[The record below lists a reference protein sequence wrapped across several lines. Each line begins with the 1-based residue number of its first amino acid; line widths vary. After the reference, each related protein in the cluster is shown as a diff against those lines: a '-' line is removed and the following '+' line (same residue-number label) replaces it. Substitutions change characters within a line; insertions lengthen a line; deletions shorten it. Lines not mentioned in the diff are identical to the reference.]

1 MVDSNKEEKC
11 LFHNKKKELWFLDSG
26 CSALKKKERMEGLLL
41 LEIIES
47 PHQKSRVGGG
57 RQPWKLR
64 MVSGSHGRWSWEL
77 RTASD
82 SHGRQQ

>member
-1 MVDSNKEEKC
+1 
-11 LFHNKKKELWFLDSG
+11 
-26 CSALKKKERMEGLLL
+26 MEGG
-41 LEIIES
+41 S
-47 PHQKSRVGGG
+47 GGFRMTSRVGGG

>member
-47 PHQKSRVGGG
+47 PHQKSR
-57 RQPWKLR
+57 
-64 MVSGSHGRWSWEL
+64 
-77 RTASD
+77 
-82 SHGRQQ
+82 